1 MKSRV
6 TETIFSGTDLI
17 IPFSSVQHIEK
28 QFQDIYSDDKNLL
41 PPQIVGKDK
50 NKLTGVFVI
59 TDKTKW
65 SFKYDTWEN
74 ACFIS
79 NCDKQAENFIKSF
92 CDYITER
99 DGMLETEVKE

>member
-1 MKSRV
+1 MKTKV
-6 TETIFSGTDLI
+6 TETIFSGTDLV

-28 QFQDIYSDDKNLL
+28 QFNPIYEGSNV
-41 PPQIVGKDK
+41 VGRDE
-50 NKLTGVFVI
+50 NKLTGIFVI

-99 DGMLETEVKE
+99 DGMLEKDKI